1 MTFTYS
7 SALLWTNWKGTVIQ
21 GEMSRVPV
29 DLTVIICLGMKATN
43 ETSKGQGHTPIRYR
57 YYNIDV
63 DIFVS
68 PSGSVIIFHVIFV
81 MNISFE

>member
-1 MTFTYS
+1 MTFTSS

-21 GEMSRVPV
+21 GEMPRVQV
-29 DLTVIICLGMKATN
+29 DLTVIICLGMKATK
-43 ETSKGQGHTPIRYR
+43 ETSKGRGHTPIKNR

-68 PSGSVIIFHVIFV
+68 PSGSVIILHVI
-81 MNISFE
+81 SS